1 MFSVNVIETNKYGY
15 TDFKQTHQIKSS
27 PMQSDLFA
35 AWKVSKYRVISGPYF
50 TVFGLNIG
58 KYGPEIT
65 FYLDTFQALTIFIII
80 SEIQPHMQIA

>member
-1 MFSVNVIETNKYGY
+1 
-15 TDFKQTHQIKSS
+15 
-27 PMQSDLFA
+27 MQSDLFA
-35 AWKVSKYRVISGPYF
+35 AWKVSKYRFISGSYF
-50 TVFGLNIG
+50 TVFGLNTG